1 MAETRPPTP
10 NEMRWA
16 IRKLNQLMKSH
27 EELTARV
34 VELEEKAKP
43 KKRATK
49 AKAKKAEA

>member
-10 NEMRWA
+10 NELRWA

-27 EELTARV
+27 EELTERV
-34 VELEEKAKP
+34 RVLEEKKP

-49 AKAKKAEA
+49 TKKAEA